1 MIPKFLEDWILELLG
16 NSKVAPKF
24 QVTIPKAV
32 RKILDLETGDLLVF
46 VRQQDTVSIRRGK
59 VTVQE

>member
-1 MIPKFLEDWILELLG
+1 MLG

-32 RKILDLETGDLLVF
+32 REILELETGDLLVF